1 MALGRAIVRN
11 PKVFLFDEPLSNL
24 DAKMR
29 VQMRS
34 EISRLHAE
42 LGSTMIYV
50 THDQVEA
57 MTMGDRI
64 CVMRDG
70 YDHAGGRSADLVSA
84 AGEHVCGR
92 VYWKPADE
100 SDQGQDSE
108 ARWRAGFR

>member
-1 MALGRAIVRN
+1 MLDRRPGALSGGQRQRVALGRAIVRD

-70 YDHAGGRSADLVSA
+70 NIMTGRRSTDAL
-84 AGEHVCGR
+84 
-92 VYWKPADE
+92 
-100 SDQGQDSE
+100 
-108 ARWRAGFR
+108 